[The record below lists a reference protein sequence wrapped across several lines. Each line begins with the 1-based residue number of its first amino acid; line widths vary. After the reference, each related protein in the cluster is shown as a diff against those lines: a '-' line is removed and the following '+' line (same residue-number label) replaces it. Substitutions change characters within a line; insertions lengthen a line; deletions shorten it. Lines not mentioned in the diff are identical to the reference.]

1 MFYEIMNVRQIEGEP
16 KRRWFVDGD
25 LELIIWLGEGDR
37 IVGFQLCYEKEK
49 VPKALTWQEDK
60 GFLHSGIDDGDL
72 RGYPKPTPILI
83 RDGVFDKKNV
93 EKKFAASS
101 VSLPKEIAD
110 FVKAKLAEF
119 PGA

>member
-1 MFYEIMNVRQIEGEP
+1 MFCEILNTRQIDGEP
-16 KRRWFVDGD
+16 KRRWFVDGN

-37 IVGFQLCYEKEK
+37 IVGFQLCYVKEK

-72 RGYPKPTPILI
+72 QGYVKPTPILI
-83 RDGVFDKKNV
+83 RDGVFDKKAV

-101 VSLPKEIAD
+101 VGLPRSLSIS
-110 FVKAKLAEF
+110 
-119 PGA
+119 